1 MPRTTDKLFL
11 VIAVDGLAKPDIFS
25 LPDPFAIVV
34 VDSNQRYATS
44 VIKNTLDPYW
54 DERFDMSV
62 ILFSDPTCPWF

>member
-1 MPRTTDKLFL
+1 MPRTTEKLFL
-11 VIAVDGLAKPDIFS
+11 VVAVDGLAKPDMFS

-54 DERFDMSV
+54 DEHFDMSV